1 MTPPTQLA
9 TVGLAAV
16 AVAVL
21 ALVAARHGPFPAP
34 AEEVVLDVFAGC
46 AAVVAGVLVGRWRAG
61 NPNAWLLVAAGAVV
75 LGGVLEWS
83 NVAVLF
89 TLGGVLGGVEYAVIA
104 HLLVALPDGRLTRPA
119 DRRLVALGYLVA
131 AATSVVPNLFFECR
145 GAFAVGCPGNLLLVR
160 DDPAAMARSET
171 WLGLAGLA
179 VVALI
184 ATYLGR
190 RWLAA
195 GVAGRRV
202 LTTPYVAA
210 VPLASVALLDV
221 SAVWDRHGQ
230 LAGFVRPLT
239 LAVLPVAILLGVLRA
254 RGRAGD
260 LGELVV
266 AAGPDPTAGVRDR
279 LGHAI
284 AQALGDPSA
293 RLLRTDTVRASSAG
307 GLAAAPD
314 ADRADDDG
322 EPAARPRVRTP
333 IAADGQRLAILE
345 HDAALEAEP
354 EVLSAV
360 LATAALA
367 LHNQRLAEQVQAQ
380 LEEVRASRSRLAAA
394 QDEERRRIER
404 DLHDGAQQLLVSV
417 QLLLR
422 MALDHGADPQLLAD
436 AAAQLDAAVSELRA
450 LARGV
455 HPHLVT
461 QRGLRAAVET
471 LAERAPVPVTVEGD
485 LPRLPALS
493 ETTAYFVVA
502 EAMTNVARH
511 AHASHVLVRL
521 GVTDGRAELEVE
533 DDGAGGVR
541 LDGAGHG
548 GGSGLLGLRDRV
560 EAAGGTLWVGAGDGG
575 RGTRLR
581 VALPTGPSEDVVG
594 VPGGRSGGQAAPVP
608 TRGRALETPT

>member
-1 MTPPTQLA
+1 
-9 TVGLAAV
+9 
-16 AVAVL
+16 
-21 ALVAARHGPFPAP
+21 
-34 AEEVVLDVFAGC
+34 
-46 AAVVAGVLVGRWRAG
+46 
-61 NPNAWLLVAAGAVV
+61 
-75 LGGVLEWS
+75 
-83 NVAVLF
+83 
-89 TLGGVLGGVEYAVIA
+89 
-104 HLLVALPDGRLTRPA
+104 
-119 DRRLVALGYLVA
+119 
-131 AATSVVPNLFFECR
+131 
-145 GAFAVGCPGNLLLVR
+145 
-160 DDPAAMARSET
+160 
-171 WLGLAGLA
+171 
-179 VVALI
+179 
-184 ATYLGR
+184 
-190 RWLAA
+190 
-195 GVAGRRV
+195 
-202 LTTPYVAA
+202 
-210 VPLASVALLDV
+210 
-221 SAVWDRHGQ
+221 
-230 LAGFVRPLT
+230 
-239 LAVLPVAILLGVLRA
+239 VLPVAILLGVLRA

-541 LDGAGHG
+541 LEGAGHG